1 MTWGIIIATNV
12 WINNKRREEIRRK
25 REREGIW
32 KMSTSRAVPF
42 VRIVHQP
49 SSVYRMRYK
58 KENRSTFLYA
68 ENAPQSSQIQNQP
81 TSSSPSTT
89 TTTTT
94 TSSSSTSINSS
105 APATTK
111 KAVRKKGGGVS
122 NDAPDGTFPKIE
134 VLSLSIY
141 LSLSV
146 AF

>member
-1 MTWGIIIATNV
+1 
-12 WINNKRREEIRRK
+12 
-25 REREGIW
+25 
-32 KMSTSRAVPF
+32 MSTSRAVPF

-68 ENAPQSSQIQNQP
+68 ENAPQSQIQNQP

-94 TSSSSTSINSS
+94 TTISSSTSISGS
-105 APATTK
+105 APATSK

-134 VLSLSIY
+134 VLSIY
-141 LSLSV
+141 LLVFQSRIKTINLV
-146 AF
+146 